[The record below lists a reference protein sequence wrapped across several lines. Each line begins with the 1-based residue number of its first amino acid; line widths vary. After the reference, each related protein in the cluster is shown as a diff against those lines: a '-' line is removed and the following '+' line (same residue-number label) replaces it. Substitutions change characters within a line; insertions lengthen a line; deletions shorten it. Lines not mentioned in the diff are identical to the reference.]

1 MTSND
6 PEVPTLVRPGMTV
19 PLPGPLHAH
28 REGLAEL
35 VDLGYTDVWS
45 AEADAADAFT
55 PLALAAAWE
64 PRLRLG
70 TAIVPAF
77 TRAPACLAQCV
88 ASLADA
94 APGRFAVGVGSSSN
108 VIVERWNG
116 MPFVEPY
123 KKVRDVVRFLRD
135 ALSGEKVTAT
145 YDTFEVR
152 GFRLGVRPEQ
162 PPPIL
167 VAALRAGMLRLAGR
181 EADGAIIN
189 WLAPDDVRRVVGIVD
204 DASGGARR
212 EIVARIFVCPSEN
225 VDVVRAG
232 ARFAIAVY
240 LNVPVYA
247 DFHRWLGRGDA
258 LQPMWDAWAAGDRQA
273 ALAAIP
279 DSVVDELVVHG
290 SAESCRSR
298 IQQYFD
304 NGVTTSALAILPLDP
319 EVTFWDAARAL
330 APGPR

>member
-1 MTSND
+1 
-6 PEVPTLVRPGMTV
+6 MTV
-19 PLPGPLHAH
+19 PLPGPLHAQ
-28 REGLAEL
+28 RDGLAEL
-35 VDLGYTDVWS
+35 ADLGYTDVWS
-45 AEADAADAFT
+45 AEADGADAFT

-70 TAIVPAF
+70 TAIVPAY
-77 TRAPACLAQCV
+77 TRAPACLAQCA

-94 APGRFAVGVGSSSN
+94 APGRVAIGIGSSSN

-135 ALSGEKVTAT
+135 ALSGEKVTAA

-152 GFRLGVRPEQ
+152 GFRLGVRLEQ
-162 PPPIL
+162 QPPIL
-167 VAALRAGMLRLAGR
+167 VAALREGMLRLAGR

-189 WLAPDDVRRVVGIVD
+189 WLSPADVRRVVGVID
-204 DASGGARR
+204 EASGGEPR
-212 EIVARIFVCPSEN
+212 EVVARIFVCPSEN
-225 VDVVRAG
+225 AEVVRAG

-247 DFHRWLGRGDA
+247 EFHRWLGRGDA
-258 LQPMWDAWAAGDRQA
+258 LQPMWDAWSAGDRKA

-279 DSVVDELVVHG
+279 DEIVDELVVHG
-290 SAESCRSR
+290 SPESCRAR
-298 IQQYFD
+298 IQEYFD
-304 NGVTTSALAILPLDP
+304 NGVTTSSLAVLPLDP
-319 EVTFWDAARAL
+319 DVPFQAAARAL
-330 APGPR
+330 APNR

>member
-1 MTSND
+1 
-6 PEVPTLVRPGMTV
+6 MTV
-19 PLPGPLHAH
+19 PLPGPLHAQ
-28 REGLAEL
+28 RDGLVEL
-35 VDLGYTDVWS
+35 ADLGYTDAWS
-45 AEADAADAFT
+45 AEADGTDAFT

-94 APGRFAVGVGSSSN
+94 APGRFAVGIGSSSN

-116 MPFVEPY
+116 VPFVEPY
-123 KKVRDVVRFLRD
+123 KRVRDVVRFLREVM
-135 ALSGEKVTAT
+135 AGEKVSAT
-145 YDTFEVR
+145 FDTFEVR
-152 GFRLGVRPEQ
+152 GFRLGVRPEHV
-162 PPPIL
+162 PPIL
-167 VAALRAGMLRLAGR
+167 VAALREGMLRLAGR

-189 WLAPDDVRRVVGIVD
+189 WLSPADAQRVVGVVD
-204 DASGGARR
+204 AASGGRPR
-212 EIVARIFVCPSEN
+212 EVVARIFVCPSEN
-225 VDVVRAG
+225 TDVVRAG

-247 DFHRWLGRGDA
+247 EFHRWLGRGAA

-279 DSVVDELVVHG
+279 DAVVDELVVHG
-290 SAESCRSR
+290 SPEVCRAR
-298 IQQYFD
+298 IQEYFD
-304 NGVTTSALAILPLDP
+304 NGVTTSSLALLPLDP
-319 EVTFWDAARAL
+319 DVSFWDAARAL
-330 APGPR
+330 APGAK

>member
-1 MTSND
+1 
-6 PEVPTLVRPGMTV
+6 MTV
-19 PLPGPLHAH
+19 PLPGPLHTH
-28 REGLAEL
+28 RDGLAEL
-35 VDLGYTDVWS
+35 ADLGYTDVWS
-45 AEADAADAFT
+45 AEADATDAFT

-77 TRAPACLAQCV
+77 TRAPACLAQCA

-94 APGRFAVGVGSSSN
+94 APGRFAIGIGSSSN

-116 MPFVEPY
+116 VPFVEPY

-135 ALSGEKVTAT
+135 AMSGDKVSAT
-145 YDTFEVR
+145 YDTFEVS

-162 PPPIL
+162 APPIL
-167 VAALRAGMLRLAGR
+167 VAALREGMLRLAGR

-189 WLAPDDVRRVVGIVD
+189 WLAPDDVPRVVGVVD
-204 DASGGARR
+204 EASGGARR

-225 VDVVRAG
+225 TDVVRAG

-247 DFHRWLGRGDA
+247 EFHRWLGRGEA
-258 LQPMWDAWAAGDRQA
+258 LQPMWDAWAAGDRRG
-273 ALAAIP
+273 ALVAIP
-279 DSVVDELVVHG
+279 DSIVDELVVHG
-290 SAESCRSR
+290 SVEQCRGR
-298 IQQYFD
+298 IQEYFD
-304 NGVTTSALAILPLDP
+304 NGVTTSSLAILPLDP
-319 EVTFWDAARAL
+319 DVPFWDAARAL
-330 APGPR
+330 APGGELKR

>member
-6 PEVPTLVRPGMTV
+6 PQVPTPLRPGMTV
-19 PLPGPLHAH
+19 PLPGPLHTH
-28 REGLAEL
+28 RDGLAEL
-35 VDLGYTDVWS
+35 ADLGYTDAWS
-45 AEADAADAFT
+45 AEADATDGFT

-94 APGRFAVGVGSSSN
+94 APGRFAVGIGSSSN

-116 MPFVEPY
+116 LPFVEPY

-162 PPPIL
+162 APPIL
-167 VAALRAGMLRLAGR
+167 IAALREGMLRLAGR

-189 WLAPDDVRRVVGIVD
+189 WLAPGDVRRVVGVVD
-204 DASGGARR
+204 EASGGASR
-212 EIVARIFVCPSEN
+212 EIVARIFVCPSDN
-225 VDVVRAG
+225 ADVVRAG

-247 DFHRWLGRGDA
+247 EFHRWLGRGDA

-290 SAESCRSR
+290 SAESCRAR
-298 IQQYFD
+298 IQEYFA
-304 NGVTTSALAILPLDP
+304 NGVTTSSLAILPLDP
-319 EVTFWDAARAL
+319 DVPFWDAARSL
-330 APGPR
+330 APSAR